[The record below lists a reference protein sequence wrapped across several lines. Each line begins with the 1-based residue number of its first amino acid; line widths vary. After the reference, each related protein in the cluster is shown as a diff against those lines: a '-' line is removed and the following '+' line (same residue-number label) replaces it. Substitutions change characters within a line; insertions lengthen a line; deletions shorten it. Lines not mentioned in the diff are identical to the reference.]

1 MSEISENQEKNQIS
15 IFEIL
20 ILAVAAL
27 AVAPLLPFNIIY
39 MFLILKTDRKE
50 NFILYPCIGII
61 AVLFAK
67 IGLFFEE
74 TAQIATML
82 VKGLFNHKFVIS
94 AYGNYHFTSWV
105 ILTAISFAVASYA
118 VKRIRYNRKLENAG
132 MSSLSRKYRKNGG
145 VMPYKERC

>member
-50 NFILYPCIGII
+50 NFILYR
-61 AVLFAK
+61 VS
-67 IGLFFEE
+67 
-74 TAQIATML
+74 
-82 VKGLFNHKFVIS
+82 V
-94 AYGNYHFTSWV
+94 
-105 ILTAISFAVASYA
+105 
-118 VKRIRYNRKLENAG
+118 
-132 MSSLSRKYRKNGG
+132 
-145 VMPYKERC
+145 